1 MSFETSI
8 ERILGHEGGFVDNPN
23 DPGRAT
29 NWGISQRTY
38 PNLDIKALTREQAV
52 ALYRRD
58 FYEPIGGDSLPEGVA
73 YQLLDTAINSGI
85 NTALRM
91 LQRAIGVADD
101 GHIGP
106 VTLAAIKATEP
117 HDLVLRFLAERLDF
131 MTRCSGWPTF
141 SRGWTRRVATN
152 LRYGA
157 SDVQ

>member
-8 ERILGHEGGFVDNPN
+8 ERLLGHEGGLVDNPN
-23 DPGRAT
+23 DPGGLT
-29 NWGISQRTY
+29 QWGISQRTY
-38 PNLDIKALTREQAV
+38 PKLDIKALTREQAV

-58 FYEPIGGDSLPEGVA
+58 FWEPIGGDSLPEGVA
-73 YQLLDTAINSGI
+73 YQLLDFAVNSSI
-85 NTALRM
+85 STALRL

-106 VTLAAIKATEP
+106 VTLAAIKATDP
-117 HDLVLRFLAERLDF
+117 HDLIMRFLAERLDF
-131 MTRCSGWPTF
+131 LTRCRNWPNA

-157 SDVQ
+157 EDV